1 MNDELS
7 PLPPAVMVHGLS
19 AARMALAPGLAV
31 TLLSAPGAALIMGA
45 AWWCALLRDSG
56 HAGPSLL
63 DCADAPGRAAEALAL
78 GCQGLIL
85 APCPAWPE
93 IATQARRNGA
103 ILLATAPA
111 YLELRL
117 KPCEKRLISWL
128 GG

>member
-1 MNDELS
+1 
-7 PLPPAVMVHGLS
+7 MVHGLS

-85 APCPAWPE
+85 APAPPGP
-93 IATQARRNGA
+93 RSPPRPG
-103 ILLATAPA
+103 ATARFSSP
-111 YLELRL
+111 
-117 KPCEKRLISWL
+117 PPPPIWS
-128 GG
+128 

>member
-1 MNDELS
+1 MNDELL
-7 PLPPAVMVHGLS
+7 PLPPAVMVHGLK

-31 TLLSAPGAALIMGA
+31 TLLSAPGAALAMGA

-56 HAGPSLL
+56 HAGPALL

-93 IATQARRNGA
+93 IAGLARRNRA
-103 ILLATAPA
+103 ILLPAAPA
-111 YLELRL
+111 HLELRL